1 MSIDPG
7 QVLDTKDP
15 GDDVALRYRYQ
26 HCYAAINAVKL
37 VVDEDDISEV
47 ICENHE
53 DFIVKKA
60 TGLYVAVQVKTRDLK
75 GNQFKSGDAALK
87 KALEKFCKLNG
98 SFEGSF
104 ECFEFVTNHSFW
116 DGEESAQSFPWVL
129 SKLKE
134 RKTVKGLKGTN
145 PVRKFV
151 DELCESAEL
160 EADIVVDTLLKTKIS
175 SRMNTLES
183 IGADVHSALAEC
195 PGVDQLSYTAV
206 LRIAKA
212 LIALVCDASTK
223 AKDGPTTELYAAGS
237 DFDAVVAG
245 QLLANK
251 KIRKSDVLQI
261 IDEFRQQPLS
271 FEGLDISDVVL
282 PDEIPSDLARMIRKM
297 ARGGVQHL
305 RVTEVQDLVRSFEAL
320 FLKWVNKYGAEE
332 AQSRY
337 NTLLVAV
344 RHECN
349 EARISAE
356 SSGSDVF
363 GPEMYAELFERLRH
377 RSASEPEQF
386 FNCRPETLL
395 GVTGLLTEQCKVWW
409 SQEFDVSEGA
419 T

>member
-7 QVLDTKDP
+7 QELDTKDP
-15 GDDVALRYRYQ
+15 GDDVALRFRYQ

-37 VVDEDDISEV
+37 VVDEDNVSEV

-60 TGLYVAVQVKTRDLK
+60 TGLYVAVQVKTRELN
-75 GNQFKSGDAALK
+75 GQSFKSNDASLK
-87 KALEKFCKLNG
+87 KALKKFCKLNG
-98 SFEGSF
+98 AFKGSF

-116 DGEESAQSFPWVL
+116 EGEESAQNFPWVL

-134 RKTVKGLKGTN
+134 RGTIKGLKGTN
-145 PVRKFV
+145 PVRTFV
-151 DELCESAEL
+151 DELCGSSEL
-160 EADIVVDTLLKTKIS
+160 QPDIVVDTLLKTKIS

-183 IGADVHSALAEC
+183 IGADVKSALAEC

-206 LRIAKA
+206 CKISKA
-212 LIALVCDASTK
+212 LIGLACDASTK
-223 AKDGPTTELYAAGS
+223 IKEGPVTELYAAGS
-237 DFDAVVAG
+237 DFDAVAAG

-251 KIRKSDVLQI
+251 KICKSDVLQI
-261 IDEFRQQPLS
+261 IDEFGQQSPS
-271 FEGLDISDVVL
+271 FEGLDISGIVL
-282 PDEIPSDLARMIRKM
+282 PDEIPSDLAFMIRKM

-305 RVTEVQDLVRSFEAL
+305 RVTEVQDLVRSFQAL
-320 FLKWVNKYGAEE
+320 FLKWANKYGAEE

-337 NTLLVAV
+337 NTLLAAV

-356 SSGSDVF
+356 SSGKDVF
-363 GPEMYAELFERLRH
+363 GPEMYTALFERLRL
-377 RSASEPEQF
+377 RSSSEPDQF
-386 FNCRPETLL
+386 FNCRPEHLL

-409 SQEFDVSEGA
+409 SQEFDVTEGA